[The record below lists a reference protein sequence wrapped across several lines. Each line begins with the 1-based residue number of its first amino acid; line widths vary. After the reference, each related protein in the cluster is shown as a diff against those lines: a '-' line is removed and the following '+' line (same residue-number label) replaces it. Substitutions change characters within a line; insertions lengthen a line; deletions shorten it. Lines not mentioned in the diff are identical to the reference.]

1 MQQYKDSEQSD
12 VRTWRSLHLIHSCG
26 KLITELEVNS
36 HLTSFEEKRSAKEAS
51 PQEEEI
57 QTVKVLF
64 NFAVIIPLFNHY
76 SLFHSAVIMDII
88 EELDTHPS
96 RLIRTQA
103 LEIRMNTIT
112 LLHSYPLLRLEDM
125 IRNVTIYQV

>member
-26 KLITELEVNS
+26 KLVTELEVNS

-57 QTVKVLF
+57 QNNQGLITTV
-64 NFAVIIPLFNHY
+64 Y
-76 SLFHSAVIMDII
+76 STL
-88 EELDTHPS
+88 PS
-96 RLIRTQA
+96 SWT
-103 LEIRMNTIT
+103 
-112 LLHSYPLLRLEDM
+112 SLRNS
-125 IRNVTIYQV
+125 IHIQVV

>member
-64 NFAVIIPLFNHY
+64 NFAVIIPLSF
-76 SLFHSAVIMDII
+76 
-88 EELDTHPS
+88 
-96 RLIRTQA
+96 
-103 LEIRMNTIT
+103 
-112 LLHSYPLLRLEDM
+112 
-125 IRNVTIYQV
+125 